1 MAKKKPLV
9 HTNQRFIDLR
19 LGIKLKDVFWPFD
32 TMTLADTLSKL
43 GYENIQQSPDQRNI
57 SAEKKHVR
65 FYLDQ
70 PKLVFG
76 FHSDTP
82 DSLITT
88 QKEFFASIDKEIPEK
103 LESHVRF
110 YELEHKAK
118 QITEKNTY
126 DTVQNLFTDSS
137 DIHRIN
143 QIVGLPVKSNGI
155 NVIKE
160 EGSPESD
167 SWYQV
172 EVIPLITSAPNTF
185 ICRLLYRDPSAQTI
199 YNTMRKTSKVFEE
212 LSSFLESKD

>member
-9 HTNQRFIDLR
+9 HTNQRLIDLR

-32 TMTLADTLSKL
+32 TMILADTLSNL
-43 GYENIQQSPDQRNI
+43 GYDNIQQSPDQRNI
-57 SAEKKHVR
+57 SADKKQVR

-82 DSLITT
+82 ESLISV
-88 QKEFFASIDKEIPEK
+88 QKEFFASIDKEISEK
-103 LESHVRF
+103 LEDHVRF

-118 QITEKNTY
+118 QMTEKNAF
-126 DTVQNLFTDSS
+126 DVIQNLYTDSS
-137 DIHRIN
+137 DIHKIN
-143 QIVGLPVKSNGI
+143 QVVGLPVKSNGI

-160 EGSPESD
+160 EGSPEND

-172 EVIPLITSAPNTF
+172 EVIPLIASAPNVF
-185 ICRLLYRDPSAQTI
+185 ICRLLQRDPSSQTI
-199 YNTMRKTSKVFEE
+199 YNTMRKSSKVFDE
-212 LSSFLESKD
+212 LSSFLESKS